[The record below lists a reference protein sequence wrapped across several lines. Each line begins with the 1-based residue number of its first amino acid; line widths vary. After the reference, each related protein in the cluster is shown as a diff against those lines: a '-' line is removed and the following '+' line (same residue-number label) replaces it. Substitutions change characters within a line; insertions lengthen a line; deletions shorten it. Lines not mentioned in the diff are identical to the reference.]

1 MPLKICLLWPFGSW
15 LNQDDGDIAIID
27 IEEEWISSVILFL
40 QVLFDKVIE
49 PYNSVFVHLEMSF
62 EFSLVVYL
70 H

>member
-1 MPLKICLLWPFGSW
+1 M
-15 LNQDDGDIAIID
+15 
-27 IEEEWISSVILFL
+27 EEEWISSVILFL